1 MPSFHICRIDT
12 NFQLTYLAHLHLTNF
27 QRISSRFKF
36 IIVWL
41 MMQKRD
47 SDWIKGK
54 KHTTRTINFWSD
66 QRETILMCTFILC
79 LWVENNNNNNDNWRP
94 CERNM
99 SIPRFLHNGHVP
111 LIRHNRF
118 ISSRSSRINDITNT
132 DSPQYWYMT
141 KL

>member
-1 MPSFHICRIDT
+1 MNYYIDT
-12 NFQLTYLAHLHLTNF
+12 KFQWIYLAHLHLTNS
-27 QRISSRFKF
+27 QRISSRLKF

-41 MMQKRD
+41 MMQKKRFRLD
-47 SDWIKGK
+47 KGK
-54 KHTTRTINFWSD
+54 KHTTRTTTFWSD
-66 QRETILMCTFILC
+66 QRGTILMCTFILS
-79 LWVENNNNNNDNWRP
+79 LWVENNNNNNDNWGP

-132 DSPQYWYMT
+132 DSPQYRYMT